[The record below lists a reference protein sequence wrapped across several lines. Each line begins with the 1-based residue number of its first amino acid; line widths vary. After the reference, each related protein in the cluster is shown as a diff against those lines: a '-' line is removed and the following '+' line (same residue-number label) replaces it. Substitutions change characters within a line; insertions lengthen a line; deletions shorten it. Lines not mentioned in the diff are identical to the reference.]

1 MSDLRSQDAVY
12 EDDGAIWLRSSD
24 HGDDKDRVLV
34 KSDTEFTYLLPD
46 VAYHRDKFQRADR
59 LVNVWGADHHGY
71 VARMHSAMQAL
82 GHDPSELQVA
92 ITQMVSLQRGGEEV
106 RLSKRTGEMVEL
118 AEVVDEVGTDAARF
132 TYLLLSVDSQQTFD
146 LDLVASQVNE
156 NPVFYV
162 QYAHARIDS
171 IVRRAAEAGMERTP
185 LDEVDLS
192 LLGHQRELALLR
204 ALHEL
209 PDTVL
214 RACRERAPHQVTT
227 WVRELAASFHGFY
240 HDCRVM
246 GDGIDEGLS
255 QARLWLVEGVRI
267 GLVVALDL
275 LGVTAPEE
283 MWREEDGVG

>member
-1 MSDLRSQDAVY
+1 MQ
-12 EDDGAIWLRSSD
+12 
-24 HGDDKDRVLV
+24 
-34 KSDTEFTYLLPD
+34 
-46 VAYHRDKFQRADR
+46 
-59 LVNVWGADHHGY
+59 
-71 VARMHSAMQAL
+71 SAMHAL

-92 ITQMVSLQRGGEEV
+92 ITQMVSLRRGGEEV

-118 AEVVDEVGTDAARF
+118 AEVVDEVGADAARF

-162 QYAHARIDS
+162 QYAHARIHS
-171 IVRRAAEAGMERTP
+171 IVARAAHAGIERP
-185 LDEVDLS
+185 PIDRVDLS

-214 RACRERAPHQVTT
+214 RACSEQAPHQVTT
-227 WVRELAASFHGFY
+227 WVRDMAAAFHGFY

-246 GDGIDEGLS
+246 GDGIDKGLS

-275 LGVTAPEE
+275 LGVSAPEE
-283 MWREEDGVG
+283 MWREEEGEA